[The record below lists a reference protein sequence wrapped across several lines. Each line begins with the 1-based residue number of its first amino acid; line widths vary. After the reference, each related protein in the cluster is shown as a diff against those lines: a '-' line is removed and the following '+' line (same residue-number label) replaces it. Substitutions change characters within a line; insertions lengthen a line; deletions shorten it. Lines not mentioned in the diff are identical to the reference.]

1 MKSAQHPTAVTWLLA
16 AVAAAVAVLPV
27 APARAAE
34 EPDFSGVWQA
44 FASVPP
50 FGPGQAAALS
60 EEGAR
65 LVDAYFAPYGDDFPE
80 PGAYC
85 VPPGMPAT
93 MTSMVSYPIEI
104 LQSPNRLTMLAEL
117 DMQVRRIYM
126 DGRAFPDDYPTS
138 RMGYS
143 IGRWQDETLVI
154 ETRLLSE
161 YLMRTWPRTEN
172 TRIVERVYRANRDEV
187 DVERNGFAPESAS
200 NDLLV
205 FEMTVTDATLY
216 EEPQRVTMYYQ
227 RIPEDEFLEYDCT
240 AGMWYQALDGEAY

>member
-1 MKSAQHPTAVTWLLA
+1 MKRFNQLGAMTLGLLA
-16 AVAAAVAVLPV
+16 IVAAGS
-27 APARAAE
+27 ARAAD

-44 FASVPP
+44 YASVPQS
-50 FGPGQAAALS
+50 GPGQAAALS
-60 EEGAR
+60 EEGR
-65 LVDAYFAPYGDDFPE
+65 RQVDAYFAQFGDNYIE

-104 LQSPNRLTMLAEL
+104 IHSPNRLTMLAEL

-126 DGRAFPDDYPTS
+126 DGRAIPGDYPTS

-143 IGRWQDETLVI
+143 IGHWEDETLVI
-154 ETRLLSE
+154 ETGLLSE
-161 YLMRTWPRTEN
+161 HLLRSWPRTEN
-172 TRIVERVYRANRDEV
+172 TRVIERAYRADRKDL
-187 DVERNGFAPESAS
+187 DVERNGFPPESAS
-200 NDLLV
+200 DDILV

-216 EEPQRVTMYYQ
+216 REPQRINMYYQ

-240 AGMWYQALDGEAY
+240 AGLWYQALEGEAY